1 MFPDLLIVRQV
12 GDGYRFNILEP
23 HDPSREDNAVKAVG
37 LAQFAEKHWTLFDRI
52 QLIRR
57 DRGADS
63 KEHFFR
69 LDMGKDAVRKQ
80 ALAVSRNDQLDGL
93 FVQSAGLR

>member
-1 MFPDLLIVRQV
+1 MRRCAPD
-12 GDGYRFNILEP
+12 YRFDILEP
-23 HDPSREDNAVKAVG
+23 HDPSREGNAVKAVG

-57 DRGADS
+57 DRGADG

-80 ALAVSRNDQLDGL
+80 VLAISSNDALDRL
-93 FVQSAGLR
+93 FAAEGKVK

>member
-1 MFPDLLIVRQV
+1 MRQV
-12 GDGYRFNILEP
+12 GDGYRFDILEP

-57 DRGADS
+57 DRGADG
-63 KEHFFR
+63 KEHFYR

-80 ALAVSRNDQLDGL
+80 VLAVSSNDQLDGL
-93 FVQSAGLR
+93 FAKLATPTG